1 LWKDQIKTMNDK
13 TFTIRGA
20 MAIDGSGALAQRK
33 DLLVIDGVVARFGA
47 ILRGEEQGNVVD
59 ATGLTLTPGFID
71 LHSHSDLAV
80 LSDHEHLAK
89 VTQGVTLEVVGQ
101 DGLSYVPSSE
111 ETLHVLREQLYG
123 WNGEP
128 KGLKWNFHSVA
139 DYLGEVDKGA
149 AVNVA
154 YLIPHGSVRMMVRGN
169 VAGLASK
176 DELNEMSRVVAQG
189 MQEGAVGLSAGL
201 TYTPAMYAD
210 DAEIVAL
217 CRVVAE
223 YGGYY
228 APHHRNYG
236 AQFLDAVD
244 DCIEIAR
251 NSTAGLHL
259 THCHMSAP
267 INYGRTD
274 LLFDRLTKAESDG
287 LDVTLDSYPYLAGST
302 YLHAMLPSW
311 IQDGGNAAMRARL
324 SDRESRTRAIRE
336 LTVSGSDGNHGGT
349 MNWEVIKIAGI
360 EKPEHLKLVGLT
372 LVEAAQIA
380 GQEPVDFYLDF
391 IVAEDFKAS
400 CIIFSGHEGNLRAI
414 MAHPRH
420 MVGSDGILAGNRP
433 HPRAF
438 GTFARYLG
446 HYVRQEKVLSLAD
459 AVSHMTGRSAKRLS
473 LTDRGLLK
481 EGYKADLVLFD
492 ADTVLDL
499 ATYENPRKLAAGFES
514 VWVNGVQTLKSGHR
528 TSHLPGRA
536 VRSGITRPPC

>member
-1 LWKDQIKTMNDK
+1 MGED

-20 MAIDGSGALAQRK
+20 MVIDGSGSPAIRADALIIGG
-33 DLLVIDGVVARFGA
+33 VIARVGS
-47 ILRGEEQGNVVD
+47 ILRGEEQGKIFD
-59 ATGLTLTPGFID
+59 ASGLTLTPGFID

-80 LSDHEHLAK
+80 LSDPDHLAK

-111 ETLHVLREQLYG
+111 ESLHVLREQLYG

-128 KGLKWNFHSVA
+128 PGIKWNFHSVA

-149 AVNVA
+149 PLNVA

-169 VAGLASK
+169 IAGLSSK
-176 DELNEMSRVVAQG
+176 DELDQMSRIVEQG

-201 TYTPAMYAD
+201 TYTPAMYAS
-210 DAEIVAL
+210 DAELVAL

-236 AQFLDAVD
+236 AQFLAAVD

-251 NSTAGLHL
+251 ESKVALHL

-267 INYGRTD
+267 VNYGRTE
-274 LLFDRLTKAESDG
+274 LFFERLEKARVDG

-302 YLHAMLPSW
+302 YLHALLPSW
-311 IQDGGNAAMRARL
+311 VQDGGNAAMRERL
-324 SDRESRTRAIRE
+324 MERQNRLRVIQE

-349 MNWEVIKIAGI
+349 VNWKIIKIAGVDR
-360 EKPEHLKLVGLT
+360 PEHLPMVGLT
-372 LVEAAQIA
+372 LVEAARVV
-380 GQEPVDFYLDF
+380 GKDPVDFYLDF
-391 IVAEDFKAS
+391 IVEEDFKAS
-400 CIIFSGHEGNLRAI
+400 CIIFSGHEGNVRAI
-414 MAHPRH
+414 MKHPRH

-433 HPRAF
+433 HPRAY

-446 HYVRQEKVLSLAD
+446 TYARQEKVLTLED
-459 AVSHMTGRSAKRLS
+459 AVAHMTGRSAARLS
-473 LTDRGLLK
+473 LPDRGLLK
-481 EGYKADLVLFD
+481 EGYRADLVLFN
-492 ADTVLDL
+492 AQTVLDL
-499 ATYENPRKLAAGFES
+499 ATYENPRIPAAGFEH
-514 VWVNGVQTLKSGHR
+514 VWVNGVLTLKDGRR
-528 TSHLPGRA
+528 TPNLPGRA
-536 VRSGITRPPC
+536 VRSRSRKERS